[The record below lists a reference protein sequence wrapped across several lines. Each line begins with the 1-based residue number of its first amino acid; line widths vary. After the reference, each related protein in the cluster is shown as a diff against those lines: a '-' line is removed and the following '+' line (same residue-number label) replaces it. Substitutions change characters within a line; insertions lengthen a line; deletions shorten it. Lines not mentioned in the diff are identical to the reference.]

1 MLSHNPG
8 AIVTLPQ
15 LRRITPVTERRRGS
29 GLSGGGSE
37 VALDVL
43 ALMQNLDHVE
53 GVRALSAVHHARACR
68 NLIGVMPLA
77 QAAAHL
83 YSTLKKVP

>member
-1 MLSHNPG
+1 M
-8 AIVTLPQ
+8 
-15 LRRITPVTERRRGS
+15 
-29 GLSGGGSE
+29 
-37 VALDVL
+37 ALDVL

-83 YSTLKKVP
+83 YSTLKRVP